1 MAIKTWEENGKLHYS
16 VRAVAKVVTD
26 REYCADRRDT
36 GVLEEKDPEV
46 VKKQLDRIYSR
57 LLSEAKSDAIERS
70 HLGCTWG
77 ELVQKWTNALEEE
90 AKWPEIDGLRK
101 PVKWS
106 TARGYL
112 QSVNDFTEAWWKK
125 PASEITPADVEDVF
139 LAMKRL
145 GYSNCRMYNAKVAIS
160 KCFKWG
166 MARRMIRGL
175 AVPPTQGFGI
185 SRKESKRPE
194 ILNVS
199 QSEFLISEAYR
210 RGSPWRQVWKGAYH
224 SGGRSGE
231 LFQLKRKHVD
241 LVERMI
247 HFEEK
252 WNFVY
257 KEVEDLKDGEWR
269 HVPINDDL
277 YDLLMELGAKDMG
290 PEDYIFPRVTAW
302 VYGSAAEPLRKFCD
316 EIGVPSICFHTLR
329 ACWATQLLKNGVSS
343 TKVMAMGGWSDP
355 ETMHRYVRLSG
366 IELDGATD
374 SLSTGPKERPARVL
388 KLLPGSEARKAT
400 AAAPALD
407 LMDRLLSSDPAVA
420 EAAKLELEETRRRKA
435 QGA

>member
-1 MAIKTWEENGKLHYS
+1 MAIKTWEEDGKLHYS

-36 GVLEEKDPEV
+36 GVLEERDPEV
-46 VKKQLDRIYSR
+46 VKKHLDRIYSR
-57 LLSEAKSDAIERS
+57 LMSEAKSDAIERS

-77 ELVQKWTNALEEE
+77 ELVQKWTKALEEE

-112 QSVNDFTEAWWKK
+112 QSVNDFTQTWWKK

-139 LAMKRL
+139 LDMKRL

-199 QSEFLISEAYR
+199 QSEFLISEGYR

-257 KEVEDLKDGEWR
+257 KQVEDLKDGEWR

-388 KLLPGSEARKAT
+388 KLVPGSEARKAT